1 MAKNISRKVFLRWG
15 TCMTGSLVLPP
26 LMNDINLPR
35 MTNNYDTQ
43 KKEPVLRTIPS
54 SGEKIPAI
62 GMGTWLTFDAG
73 NSESKRK
80 ELKEV
85 LRIFWENGGK
95 LIDSSPMYG
104 SSEKVVGDLV
114 TDLKIRKD
122 LFLATKVWTNGEASG
137 ISQMQQSF
145 QKMRAERM
153 DLMQVHNLVDV
164 GTHLK
169 TLRKWKAEGKIRY
182 IGITHYLVSAYDD
195 LMQLIKTEK
204 PDFVQFNYN
213 MSVREAEKKLLPFC
227 ADNGIAVINNR
238 PFDGG
243 DLFRRVI
250 GKTLPSWVA
259 DYDIRNWAQYFLKY
273 IISHPAVTC
282 AIPATSNHAHMQENI
297 GALYGRLPD
306 PAMRNKMADF
316 FDKL

>member
-1 MAKNISRKVFLRWG
+1 MGKTISRKVFLRWG
-15 TCMTGSLVLPP
+15 TSITGSLVLPP
-26 LMNDINLPR
+26 FMRDVNFPP
-35 MTNNYDTQ
+35 MTNNYDNQ
-43 KKEPVLRTIPS
+43 DQQHLLRTIPS

-73 NSESKRK
+73 NSESKRN

-85 LRIFWENGGK
+85 LRIFWERGGK

-114 TDLKIRKD
+114 NDLKIRKD
-122 LFLATKVWTNGEASG
+122 LFLATKVWTNGETSG

-145 QKMRAERM
+145 QKMRTERM

-182 IGITHYLVSAYDD
+182 IGITHYLVSAYPD
-195 LMQLIKTEK
+195 LMQLIRNEK

-213 MSVREAEKKLLPFC
+213 MSVREAEKNLLPFC

-243 DLFRRVI
+243 DLFRKVN
-250 GKTLPSWVA
+250 GKTFPAWA
-259 DYDIRNWAQYFLKY
+259 KDYDIHNWAQYFLKY

-282 AIPATSNHAHMQENI
+282 AIPATSNPVHMQQNI

-306 PAMRNKMADF
+306 LAMRKRMADF